1 MVKKRCATFT
11 FLFNYNFLLT
21 MRKTTSLREY
31 SAPELEVV
39 STIVE
44 QGFTMSN
51 VSTIDSADEINYETE
66 F

>member
-1 MVKKRCATFT
+1 
-11 FLFNYNFLLT
+11 
-21 MRKTTSLREY
+21 MRSTSLREY

-44 QGFTMSN
+44 QGFTLSSG
-51 VSTIDSADEINYETE
+51 VEFQSAGEENYGDD

>member
-1 MVKKRCATFT
+1 
-11 FLFNYNFLLT
+11 
-21 MRKTTSLREY
+21 MRSTSLREY

-44 QGFTMSN
+44 QGFTL
-51 VSTIDSADEINYETE
+51 SARISDAGVNEYDEE